1 MEVQIPTG
9 GEIFERNMSPA
20 PLARLIDPVLVP
32 PPSYTTVTQPI
43 ARVQQQQQLPSAR
56 GGECIRRATGV
67 WGRVA
72 AMLPL
77 VDRLGT
83 LVVFWQLV
91 DEERARRGQ
100 CKELAAAERR
110 GDVLAA
116 EVDELRSQLD
126 VLVIELRATDKQVAD
141 LTNENAALLA
151 DKVQLQD
158 LHVRTAGFSS
168 GEDIFIH
175 FFKINN
181 DKTHCC
187 DNRDRPRKMQSK

>member
-1 MEVQIPTG
+1 MGVQIPTG

-20 PLARLIDPVLVP
+20 PLARLTDPVLVP
-32 PPSYTTVTQPI
+32 PPSYTI
-43 ARVQQQQQLPSAR
+43 ARMQQQQLPSAR

-77 VDRLGT
+77 VDRLAT

-126 VLVIELRATDKQVAD
+126 VLEIELRATDKQVAD